1 MFNTNF
7 MKDKL
12 IELVH
17 QYNLLE
23 RTRKRDKVYKRF
35 FLMSELH
42 KYLNLTDTGKIFKM
56 KHCSV
61 LHGIRQH
68 LNWMEV
74 KDPEYL
80 KAIDEIYQE
89 LYQIDVNDIADQN
102 IHVKTLS
109 VQGHIVDVSIKLVSV
124 DSRRFHRLN
133 GIMTKE
139 EFKKLL

>member
-1 MFNTNF
+1 

-42 KYLNLTDTGKIFKM
+42 KYMNLTDTGKIFKM

-68 LNWMEV
+68 LIWMEV

-102 IHVKTLS
+102 IHVKTLGI
-109 VQGHIVDVSIKLVSV
+109 QGHLVDVSIKLISV

-139 EFKKLL
+139 EFKKCCNLKK

>member
-1 MFNTNF
+1 
-7 MKDKL
+7 MKEQLLEL
-12 IELVH
+12 IQKH
-17 QYNLLE
+17 NLLD

-42 KYLNLTDTGKIFKM
+42 KYMNLSDTGRVFNM

-80 KAIDEIYQE
+80 RAIDEIYQE
-89 LYQIDVNDIADQN
+89 LYEIDVNDIADQN
-102 IHVKTLS
+102 IHVKTLG
-109 VQGHIVDVSIKLVSV
+109 VQGHLVDISIKFISV